1 MLQDLWTCVYHFTA
15 RDQHGVIL
23 DDWSRPNTLVDEGA
37 EVAIETFLRNNAP
50 LYMPDG
56 NFYIGLYLGS
66 MSRSTTINTIPI
78 EASGNGYVRQ
88 QVARTSVGWPTKEKD
103 TDGFWN
109 IISRVVQFDA
119 LGGDIGPF
127 NGAFLATSSDSSG
140 RLISYV
146 TDQFRRTIVDG
157 TSITISLSARCR

>member
-1 MLQDLWTCVYHFTA
+1 MLQEFWDCTYNFIA
-15 RDQHGVIL
+15 RNPQGNVVDHWALKNIL
-23 DDWSRPNTLVDEGA
+23 VNNNT
-37 EVAIETFLRNNAP
+37 EVTIETFLRNNASV
-50 LYMPDG
+50 YMPDG
-56 NFYIGLYLGS
+56 NFYVGLYLGA
-66 MSRSTTINTIPI
+66 MSRTTTIITIPS

-88 QVARTSVGWPTKEKD
+88 LLPRSATGWPTKEKD

-109 IISRVVQFDA
+109 ITSQVVQFDA
-119 LGGDIGPF
+119 VGGDIGPF

-157 TSITISLSARCR
+157 SSITIALSVRCR